1 MNEARGEIEK
11 GYRTEPPI
19 ARISAF
25 GRLSVALV
33 LLKFASP
40 CVYYIFVKLRYLK
53 TSFNKMKI
61 IPLQVS
67 TKINIVQKICFP

>member
-33 LLKFASP
+33 LLKFAPP
-40 CVYYIFVKLRYLK
+40 CV
-53 TSFNKMKI
+53 
-61 IPLQVS
+61 
-67 TKINIVQKICFP
+67 